1 MFAHPSRMLPYAHR
15 ININYRHDD
24 DDDVEKQISHTRIYI
39 YGILRAAKY
48 RGRVRSLLSAPESLL
63 ARVGE
68 KHTASPYHLFYIYIY
83 TNKCRVRGSQMSGA
97 RDAVV
102 CACVFYSYMRG
113 KIRGGGGGRRCAL
126 VCCSGISACVKSK
139 LRARTGR
146 Y

>member
-1 MFAHPSRMLPYAHR
+1 M
-15 ININYRHDD
+15 
-24 DDDVEKQISHTRIYI
+24 YI

-102 CACVFYSYMRG
+102 CACVFYSYAGQNQRG
-113 KIRGGGGGRRCAL
+113 WWRAA
-126 VCCSGISACVKSK
+126 VCISLLLWYFRMCEEQIA
-139 LRARTGR
+139 RADRTILSI
-146 Y
+146 YA